1 MLRRILLVDDDI
13 AEIAAVK
20 RVILRAGFHT
30 LLATNSTD
38 ALAAVEEAAPEVV
51 VVAPACESGEGALF
65 ARQLASRDATR
76 HIPVV
81 LLGAAEMDGIAAE
94 VLSRPIDPSALDA
107 ALRAAL
113 LRSAQARSAA
123 PRTEDSLAGP
133 AHGPVAPVSQT
144 AASPP
149 TATTSPPVSTSSPT
163 PSPAPA
169 EPPQPGNPQRNDPN
183 QAEGLERE
191 RRRHEA
197 QVAQLERAAAEQ
209 EALRQLRRAGE
220 EVRQC
225 EEERLVLAQ
234 AARRSAEEAE
244 IERAAAAEVA
254 RRRVLALARGRAAPA
269 SASGSSA
276 GSADSPIPELE
287 EGSLAAVSMPR
298 LLAAAA
304 RGRAT
309 GLLAVACD
317 PARSLWLEGGRVVGA
332 DSAAPSERAEEIAL
346 RLGLITREQH
356 REVLPPAAG
365 LASRRVG
372 ALLLE
377 RGFLKPTELAL
388 LARRHAE
395 EIAFSLFT
403 SAAGYRFEPD
413 ERVPADERLAL
424 DRGTLALAI
433 EGVRRRWVA
442 PQLEAVLGGA
452 ATLLAPAAQPPPVAD
467 LALSAEERRVLE
479 LADGL
484 RTVDEILAG
493 TPLDAFSTRQ
503 VLAGLVEVG
512 ALQVKI
518 RGPHEAVASPPAGSI
533 DLLRIDEKLE
543 QVRRADYF
551 TILGLG
557 RACTV
562 YEIREAAERLL
573 SGLREG
579 LFDSSAPGLAGKLEE
594 IRGVLEEARDILSDD
609 GLRGAYLASLG
620 D

>member
-1 MLRRILLVDDDI
+1 VNR
-13 AEIAAVK
+13 
-20 RVILRAGFHT
+20 
-30 LLATNSTD
+30 
-38 ALAAVEEAAPEVV
+38 
-51 VVAPACESGEGALF
+51 
-65 ARQLASRDATR
+65 
-76 HIPVV
+76 
-81 LLGAAEMDGIAAE
+81 
-94 VLSRPIDPSALDA
+94 
-107 ALRAAL
+107 
-113 LRSAQARSAA
+113 
-123 PRTEDSLAGP
+123 
-133 AHGPVAPVSQT
+133 T
-144 AASPP
+144 AASLP
-149 TATTSPPVSTSSPT
+149 TVTTSPPVSTSSPT
-163 PSPAPA
+163 PSPASA
-169 EPPQPGNPQRNDPN
+169 EPPQPGKPQRNDPN

-309 GLLAVACD
+309 GRLAVACD

-332 DSAAPSERAEEIAL
+332 GSAAPSERAEEIAL

-403 SAAGYRFEPD
+403 SEAGYRFEPD

-484 RTVDEILAG
+484 RTIDEILVG

-518 RGPHEAVASPPAGSI
+518 RGLHEAAASPPAGSI

-579 LFDSSAPGLAGKLEE
+579 PFDSSAPGLAGKLEE
-594 IRGVLEEARDILSDD
+594 IRSVLEEARDILSDD

>member
-1 MLRRILLVDDDI
+1 
-13 AEIAAVK
+13 
-20 RVILRAGFHT
+20 
-30 LLATNSTD
+30 
-38 ALAAVEEAAPEVV
+38 
-51 VVAPACESGEGALF
+51 
-65 ARQLASRDATR
+65 
-76 HIPVV
+76 
-81 LLGAAEMDGIAAE
+81 
-94 VLSRPIDPSALDA
+94 
-107 ALRAAL
+107 
-113 LRSAQARSAA
+113 
-123 PRTEDSLAGP
+123 
-133 AHGPVAPVSQT
+133 
-144 AASPP
+144 
-149 TATTSPPVSTSSPT
+149 
-163 PSPAPA
+163 
-169 EPPQPGNPQRNDPN
+169 
-183 QAEGLERE
+183 
-191 RRRHEA
+191 
-197 QVAQLERAAAEQ
+197 
-209 EALRQLRRAGE
+209 
-220 EVRQC
+220 
-225 EEERLVLAQ
+225 
-234 AARRSAEEAE
+234 
-244 IERAAAAEVA
+244 
-254 RRRVLALARGRAAPA
+254 
-269 SASGSSA
+269 
-276 GSADSPIPELE
+276 
-287 EGSLAAVSMPR
+287 
-298 LLAAAA
+298 
-304 RGRAT
+304 
-309 GLLAVACD
+309 
-317 PARSLWLEGGRVVGA
+317 VVGA
-332 DSAAPSERAEEIAL
+332 GSAAPSERAEEIAL

-403 SAAGYRFEPD
+403 SEAGYRFEPD

-484 RTVDEILAG
+484 RTIDEILVG

-518 RGPHEAVASPPAGSI
+518 RGLHEAAASPPAGSI

-594 IRGVLEEARDILSDD
+594 IRSVLEEARDILSDD